1 VSLKNKLLS
10 ISILLHIIF
19 FIFAFVFR
27 EDVGYWFF
35 LIEFILILS
44 LSLFIWLIR
53 KALQPLEYIGIFSTL
68 LKEEEFTSRFSYL
81 KQPDLDKLI
90 YQFNLLLEKLH
101 RERLVA
107 GERHHVFEKLM
118 DESPIGVL
126 LLDTSHQISEYNSS
140 AIRLLN
146 NDQLNLSD
154 RNIKNSPLYLQ
165 SINQSYSLNKIALN
179 QHQLISRGDGKR
191 LKIGHYQFRDRGF
204 YRSFYLIEEFT
215 HNLIK
220 SQKESYE
227 NLIKTM
233 SHEVNN
239 TIAITNSLLESSLSY
254 KDQLSQESGIDFEK
268 ALKVVINRCF
278 SLNQFMQGYSEIVKL
293 QKPVKML
300 FNLTQLVK
308 NLSNLFYSE
317 MNKNDIHL
325 KMDLEKDQEINAD
338 PHLIEQ
344 ALINILKNA
353 IEAIEEQKQ
362 TEGKTNNIEIILKS
376 SSKSNAESKSIQLDI
391 IDSGC
396 GISSEV
402 KHQLFTPF
410 FTTKTTGQGIGLMLI
425 DEILTS
431 HNFQYQL
438 NNNQLNNNQQK
449 NSLNQTGASFRINFI
464 KS

>member
-1 VSLKNKLLS
+1 MSLKNKLLLVS
-10 ISILLHIIF
+10 VLLHVF
-19 FIFAFVFR
+19 FFTFAFIFRA
-27 EDVGYWFF
+27 EVGYWFF
-35 LIEFILILS
+35 LIEFVLVLS
-44 LSLFIWLIR
+44 LSIFIWLIR
-53 KALQPLEYIGIFSTL
+53 KALQPLEYIDIFSTL

-81 KQPDLDKLI
+81 NQPDLDKLI
-90 YQFNLLLEKLH
+90 SQFNLLLEKLH
-101 RERLVA
+101 KERLIA

-126 LLDTSHQISEYNSS
+126 LLDTNHQISEYNSS
-140 AIRLLN
+140 TVRLLQ
-146 NDQLNLSD
+146 NDQLDLTGREKKDSKLD
-154 RNIKNSPLYLQ
+154 IH
-165 SINQSYSLNKIALN
+165 SINQSYSLNKIAIN

-220 SQKESYE
+220 SQKKSYE

-239 TIAITNSLLESSLSY
+239 TIAITNSLLESSLSF
-254 KDQLSQESGIDFEK
+254 KDQLSEESGIDFEK
-268 ALKVVINRCF
+268 ALKVVIDRCF

-293 QKPVKML
+293 QKPIKMQ
-300 FNLTQLVK
+300 FNLTQLVE
-308 NLSNLFYSE
+308 NLSNLFYSG
-317 MNKNDIHL
+317 MSKNKIHL
-325 KMDLEKDQEINAD
+325 KMELEQDLKVNAD

-353 IEAIEEQKQ
+353 IEAIEDLQQNDGNRNK
-362 TEGKTNNIEIILKS
+362 IEIKLK
-376 SSKSNAESKSIQLDI
+376 AELKSIQLDI

-402 KHQLFTPF
+402 KDQLFTPF
-410 FTTKTTGQGIGLMLI
+410 FTTKATGQGIGLMLI

-431 HNFQYQL
+431 HGFQYQL
-438 NNNQLNNNQQK
+438 KNNQLSNNK
-449 NSLNQTGASFRINFI
+449 LQTGACFRISFSN
-464 KS
+464 

>member
-1 VSLKNKLLS
+1 VSLKNKLLLVS
-10 ISILLHIIF
+10 VLLHVF
-19 FIFAFVFR
+19 FFSFAFVFR
-27 EDVGYWFF
+27 EVIGYWFF
-35 LIEFILILS
+35 LIELVLIIS
-44 LSLFIWLIR
+44 LSIFIWLIR
-53 KALQPLEYIGIFSTL
+53 KALQPLEYIDIFSTL

-81 KQPDLDKLI
+81 NQSDLDKLI
-90 YQFNLLLEKLH
+90 SQFNILLERLH
-101 RERLVA
+101 KERLVA

-126 LLDTSHQISEYNSS
+126 LLDTNHQISEYNPS
-140 AIRLLN
+140 AIRLLQN
-146 NDQLNLSD
+146 IDQSKLTD
-154 RNIKNSPLYLQ
+154 KNFKLEIQ
-165 SINQSYSLNKIALN
+165 SINKNYSLQNIAIN

-215 HNLIK
+215 NSLIK

-239 TIAITNSLLESSLSY
+239 TIAITNSLLESSLSF
-254 KDQLSQESGIDFEK
+254 KEQLSQESAVDFEK
-268 ALKVVINRCF
+268 ALRIVIARCY

-293 QKPVKML
+293 QKPVKMQ
-300 FNLTQLVK
+300 FNLTQLVE

-317 MNKNDIHL
+317 MSKNKIHL
-325 KMDLEKDQEINAD
+325 KMDLEKDLHINAD
-338 PHLIEQ
+338 PHLVEQ

-353 IEAIEEQKQ
+353 IEAIEDRQQNDNRNE
-362 TEGKTNNIEIILKS
+362 IEIKLKF
-376 SSKSNAESKSIQLDI
+376 KFELKTIQLDI

-402 KHQLFTPF
+402 KQQLFTPF
-410 FTTKTTGQGIGLMLI
+410 FTTKATGQGIGLMLI

-431 HNFQYQL
+431 HDFQYQL
-438 NNNQLNNNQQK
+438 NNNQSQL
-449 NSLNQTGASFRINFI
+449 GACFRVSFSNT
-464 KS
+464 

>member
-1 VSLKNKLLS
+1 MSLKNKLLLVS
-10 ISILLHIIF
+10 VLLHVF
-19 FIFAFVFR
+19 FFSFAFVFR
-27 EDVGYWFF
+27 EVIGYWFF
-35 LIEFILILS
+35 LIELVLIIS
-44 LSLFIWLIR
+44 LSIFIWLIR
-53 KALQPLEYIGIFSTL
+53 KALQPLEYIDIFSTL

-81 KQPDLDKLI
+81 NQSDLDKLI
-90 YQFNLLLEKLH
+90 SQFNILLERLH
-101 RERLVA
+101 KERLVA

-126 LLDTSHQISEYNSS
+126 LLDTNHQISEYNPS
-140 AIRLLN
+140 AIRLLQN
-146 NDQLNLSD
+146 IDQSKLTD
-154 RNIKNSPLYLQ
+154 KNFKLEIQ
-165 SINQSYSLNKIALN
+165 SINKNYSLQNIAIN

-215 HNLIK
+215 NSLIK

-239 TIAITNSLLESSLSY
+239 TIAITNSLLESSLSF
-254 KDQLSQESGIDFEK
+254 KEQLSQESAVDFEK
-268 ALKVVINRCF
+268 ALRIVIARCY

-293 QKPVKML
+293 QKPVKMQ
-300 FNLTQLVK
+300 FNLTQLVE

-317 MNKNDIHL
+317 MSKNKIHL
-325 KMDLEKDQEINAD
+325 KMDLEKDLHINAD
-338 PHLIEQ
+338 PHLVEQ

-353 IEAIEEQKQ
+353 IEAIEDRQQNDNRNEIEVKLKFKF
-362 TEGKTNNIEIILKS
+362 ELKT
-376 SSKSNAESKSIQLDI
+376 IQLDI

-402 KHQLFTPF
+402 KQQLFTPF
-410 FTTKTTGQGIGLMLI
+410 FTTKATGQGIGLMLI

-431 HNFQYQL
+431 HDFQYQL
-438 NNNQLNNNQQK
+438 NNNQSQL
-449 NSLNQTGASFRINFI
+449 GACFRVSFSNT
-464 KS
+464 

>member
-1 VSLKNKLLS
+1 VSLKNKLLLVS
-10 ISILLHIIF
+10 VLLHVF
-19 FIFAFVFR
+19 FFSFAFVFR
-27 EDVGYWFF
+27 EVIGYWFF
-35 LIEFILILS
+35 LIELVLIIS
-44 LSLFIWLIR
+44 LSIFIWLIR
-53 KALQPLEYIGIFSTL
+53 KALQPLEYIDIFSTL

-81 KQPDLDKLI
+81 NQSDLDKLI
-90 YQFNLLLEKLH
+90 SQFNILLERLH
-101 RERLVA
+101 KERLVA

-126 LLDTSHQISEYNSS
+126 LLDTNHQISEYNPS
-140 AIRLLN
+140 AIRLLQN
-146 NDQLNLSD
+146 IDQSKLTD
-154 RNIKNSPLYLQ
+154 KNFKLEIQ
-165 SINQSYSLNKIALN
+165 SINKNYSLQNIAIN

-215 HNLIK
+215 NSLIK

-239 TIAITNSLLESSLSY
+239 TIAITNSLLESSLSF
-254 KDQLSQESGIDFEK
+254 KEQLSQESAVDFEK
-268 ALKVVINRCF
+268 ALRIVIARCY

-293 QKPVKML
+293 QKPVKMQ
-300 FNLTQLVK
+300 FNLTQLVE

-317 MNKNDIHL
+317 MSKNKIHL
-325 KMDLEKDQEINAD
+325 KMDLEKDLHINAD
-338 PHLIEQ
+338 PHLVEQ

-353 IEAIEEQKQ
+353 IEAIEDRQQNDNRNEIEVKLKFKF
-362 TEGKTNNIEIILKS
+362 ELKT
-376 SSKSNAESKSIQLDI
+376 IQLDI

-402 KHQLFTPF
+402 KQQLFTPF
-410 FTTKTTGQGIGLMLI
+410 FTTKATGQGIGLMLI

-431 HNFQYQL
+431 HDFQYQL
-438 NNNQLNNNQQK
+438 NNNQSQL
-449 NSLNQTGASFRINFI
+449 GACFRVSFSNT
-464 KS
+464 

>member
-10 ISILLHIIF
+10 ISVLLHVF
-19 FIFAFVFR
+19 FFTFAFFFR
-27 EDVGYWFF
+27 DEVGYWFF

-44 LSLFIWLIR
+44 LSIFIWLIR
-53 KALQPLEYIGIFSTL
+53 KALQPLEYIDIFSTL

-81 KQPDLDKLI
+81 NQPDLDKLI
-90 YQFNLLLEKLH
+90 SQFNILLERLH
-101 RERLVA
+101 KERLVA

-126 LLDTSHQISEYNSS
+126 LLDTNHHISEYNSS
-140 AIRLLN
+140 AVRLLQ
-146 NDQLNLSD
+146 NDQLNHSD
-154 RNIKNSPLYLQ
+154 RDKKDLLLDIH
-165 SINQSYSLNKIALN
+165 SINQNYSIHEIAIN

-215 HNLIK
+215 NSLIK
-220 SQKESYE
+220 SQKESYV

-239 TIAITNSLLESSLSY
+239 TIAITNSLLESSLSF
-254 KDQLSQESGIDFEK
+254 KQQLSQESGVDFEK
-268 ALKVVINRCF
+268 ALKIVINRCY

-293 QKPVKML
+293 QKPIKMS
-300 FNLTQLVK
+300 FNLTQLVE

-317 MNKNDIHL
+317 MSKNKIHL
-325 KMDLEKDQEINAD
+325 KIDLEEELKINAD
-338 PHLIEQ
+338 PYLIEQ

-353 IEAIEEQKQ
+353 IEAIEDQEQLD
-362 TEGKTNNIEIILKS
+362 NNRNQIEIRLKS
-376 SSKSNAESKSIQLDI
+376 KTESKSIRLDI

-402 KHQLFTPF
+402 KQQLFTPF
-410 FTTKTTGQGIGLMLI
+410 FTTKATGQGIGLMLI

-431 HNFQYQL
+431 HEFQYQL
-438 NNNQLNNNQQK
+438 ANNCEQK
-449 NSLNQTGASFRINFI
+449 GAYFRISFNHC
-464 KS
+464 

>member
-1 VSLKNKLLS
+1 MSLKNKLLLVS
-10 ISILLHIIF
+10 VLLHVF
-19 FIFAFVFR
+19 FFSFAFVFR
-27 EDVGYWFF
+27 EVIGYWFF
-35 LIEFILILS
+35 LIELVLIIS
-44 LSLFIWLIR
+44 LSIFIWLIR
-53 KALQPLEYIGIFSTL
+53 KALQPLEYIDIFSTL

-81 KQPDLDKLI
+81 NQSDLDKLI
-90 YQFNLLLEKLH
+90 SQFNILLERLH
-101 RERLVA
+101 KERLVA

-126 LLDTSHQISEYNSS
+126 LLDTNHQISEYNPS
-140 AIRLLN
+140 AIRLLQN
-146 NDQLNLSD
+146 IDQSKLTD
-154 RNIKNSPLYLQ
+154 KNFKLEIQ
-165 SINQSYSLNKIALN
+165 SINKNYSLQNIAIN

-215 HNLIK
+215 NSLIK

-239 TIAITNSLLESSLSY
+239 TIAITNSLLESSLSF
-254 KDQLSQESGIDFEK
+254 KEQLSQESAVDFEK
-268 ALKVVINRCF
+268 ALRIVIARCY

-293 QKPVKML
+293 QKPVKMQ
-300 FNLTQLVK
+300 FNLTQLVE

-317 MNKNDIHL
+317 MSKNKIHL
-325 KMDLEKDQEINAD
+325 KMDLEKDLHINAD
-338 PHLIEQ
+338 PHLVEQ

-353 IEAIEEQKQ
+353 IEAIEDRQQNDNRNE
-362 TEGKTNNIEIILKS
+362 IEIKLKF
-376 SSKSNAESKSIQLDI
+376 KFELKTIQLDI

-402 KHQLFTPF
+402 KQQLFTPF
-410 FTTKTTGQGIGLMLI
+410 FTTKATGQGIGLMLI

-431 HNFQYQL
+431 HDFQYQL
-438 NNNQLNNNQQK
+438 NNNQSQL
-449 NSLNQTGASFRINFI
+449 GACFRVSFSNT
-464 KS
+464 